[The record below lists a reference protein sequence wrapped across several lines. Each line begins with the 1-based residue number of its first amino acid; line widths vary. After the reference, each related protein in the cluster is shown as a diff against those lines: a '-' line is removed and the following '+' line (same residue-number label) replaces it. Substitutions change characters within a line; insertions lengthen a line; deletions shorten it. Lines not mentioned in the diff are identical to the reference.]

1 MNTFKNNPK
10 AIQDLILSTLQ
21 KEVVPAMGCTEPVAV
36 ALAVAKAKELLKDMR
51 DLKEINVSVSPNI
64 YKNGLAVGI
73 PGTREVG
80 LAIAAALGYTSGKSE
95 NDLKVLSTVT
105 DQDVQIAKDLIVK
118 GILKLDIKDT
128 PHKIDIEVTIK
139 TVTSTAKVIIMHR
152 HNQFVFLSTDQ
163 QVILDHIDNNTCT
176 AEENPL
182 FNLSVSTLIENIEH
196 MNLDSLAFLIE
207 GATMNRSVAEYGLTH
222 QSGMQVGRTLKNSK
236 ALTDDLSTRAM
247 ILTAGASDARMD
259 GVSLPVMSSNGSGN
273 NGLTAIL
280 PIVAYS
286 ELHPVDD
293 DHLAKAIAMSHIVNS
308 YIKNAIGRLSALCGC
323 GVAAGTGASVGLAW
337 LMGATQEQLGSTIKN
352 MLANTSGM
360 ICDGAKVG
368 CSLKLATSAQ
378 AAVQSA
384 ILSIADICVPTF
396 NGIIGDTV
404 ERTIDNLRI
413 LSNEGM
419 MKTDEVM
426 LSIMKQMQS
435 EILTQSI

>member
-1 MNTFKNNPK
+1 MNTSVNNSK
-10 AIQDLILSTLQ
+10 EIQNLILSTLQ

-36 ALAVAKAKELLKDMR
+36 ALAVAKAKELLKDTH
-51 DLKEINVSVSPNI
+51 DLEEIHVSVSPNI

-73 PGTREVG
+73 PGTKEVG

-105 DQDVQIAKDLIVK
+105 AQDVIAAKELIIK
-118 GILKLDIKDT
+118 GILILDIKDT
-128 PHKIDIEVTIK
+128 SHKIDIEVFIK
-139 TVTSTAKVIIMHR
+139 TANNTAKAIIMHR
-152 HNQFVFLSTDQ
+152 HNQFVFLSSDQ
-163 QVILDHIDNNTCT
+163 EIILDQVGDNTCVT
-176 AEENPL
+176 KENPL
-182 FNLSVSTLIENIEH
+182 YDLSVSTLIENIEC
-196 MNLDSLAFLIE
+196 MALDSLSFLLE
-207 GATMNRSVAEYGLTH
+207 GATMNRSVADYGLTH
-222 QSGMQVGRTLKNSK
+222 SAGMQVGRTLKNSK
-236 ALTDDLSTRAM
+236 MLEDDLSTRAM
-247 ILTAGASDARMD
+247 ILTASASDARMD

-280 PIVAYS
+280 PLVAYS
-286 ELHPVDD
+286 ELYPVDD
-293 DHLAKAIAMSHIVNS
+293 EHLAKAIAMSHMINS

-337 LMGATQEQLGSTIKN
+337 LMGASTKQLEGTIKN

-368 CSLKLATSAQ
+368 CALKLATSAQ

-384 ILSIADICVPTF
+384 ILSTADICVPTF

-426 LSIMKQMQS
+426 LSIMKQMQT
-435 EILTQSI
+435 EILTQTI

>member
-1 MNTFKNNPK
+1 MRTFINSPEE
-10 AIQDLILSTLQ
+10 IQSLILSTLQ

-36 ALAVAKAKELLKDMR
+36 ALAVAKAKELLKETDL
-51 DLKEINVSVSPNI
+51 LKEIHVSVSPNI
-64 YKNGLAVGI
+64 YKNGLSVGI

-105 DQDVQIAKDLIVK
+105 DQDVTLAKDIIRKGMLI
-118 GILKLDIKDT
+118 LDIKDT
-128 PHKIDIEVTIK
+128 AHKIDIEVSIK
-139 TVTSTAKVIIMHR
+139 TDTHTAKAIIMDR
-152 HNQFVFLSTDQ
+152 HNQFVFLSSDQ
-163 QVILDHIDNNTCT
+163 QILLDQIDDNVSTV
-176 AEENPL
+176 EENPL
-182 FNLSVSTLIENIEH
+182 FNLSISTLIENIEL
-196 MNLDSLAFLIE
+196 MSFESLSFLMQ
-207 GATMNRSVAEYGLTH
+207 GATMNRSIAEYGLTH
-222 QSGMQVGRTLKNSK
+222 SAGMQVGRTLQNSK

-247 ILTAGASDARMD
+247 ILTASASDARMD

-286 ELHPVDD
+286 ELNQIEDID
-293 DHLAKAIAMSHIVNS
+293 FAKAIAMSHIVNS
-308 YIKNAIGRLSALCGC
+308 YIKNAIGRLSSICGC

-337 LMGATQEQLGSTIKN
+337 LMGATREQLDSAINN

-360 ICDGAKVG
+360 ICDGAKIG

-384 ILSIADICVPTF
+384 ILAAAGICVPAF

-404 ERTIDNLRI
+404 ERSIDNLHT

-419 MKTDEVM
+419 MKTDEIM
-426 LSIMKQMQS
+426 LSIMKQMQT
-435 EILTQSI
+435 EISTQSM